1 MRVPG
6 RPAAGLRA
14 VVVLPALLIIMAS
27 ATVVTA
33 IAGMHPCSSAPHRPA
48 ATQTRW
54 ATCTANGVVVQSPG
68 STGHKSA
75 TGGTSHS

>member
-1 MRVPG
+1 MRALG
-6 RPAAGLRA
+6 RPAARLRA
-14 VVVLPALLIIMAS
+14 VVVLPVLLIIMAS
-27 ATVVTA
+27 ATVITA
-33 IAGMHPCSSAPHRPA
+33 RPARTPAHRRRRPA

-54 ATCTANGVVVQSPG
+54 ATCTANGVVVQSPH